1 MAEVRA
7 PEIRTARDRLGLS
20 RELLSRV
27 LDVSTRS
34 VERWEARGSA
44 AVSADTRRRLA
55 TVAEI
60 GDLAREVYGDEV
72 AAFMSTPRRSLAMR
86 TPREA
91 MVHGDLEAVRQVLID
106 TLEGHW
112 S

>member
-1 MAEVRA
+1 MAQVRA
-7 PEIRTARDRLGLS
+7 LEIRTARDRLGLS

-34 VERWEARGSA
+34 VERWEARGSTA
-44 AVSADTRRRLA
+44 ASAETRRRLA

-60 GDLAREVYGDEV
+60 ADLAREVYGDDV
-72 AAFMSTPRRSLAMR
+72 AAFMSTPRRSLGMR

-91 MVHGDLEAVRQVLID
+91 MVHGDVEAVRQVLID
-106 TLEGHW
+106 ALEGHW